1 MIRAA
6 ADFAYRCGIVALF
19 CAAFAWAISM
29 NEAQAETL
37 VAFHIISTI
46 VWPDGKIVVYCKAP
60 SVYGTKRDC
69 IQDAPDEACTA
80 RRVLI
85 TEVK

>member
-1 MIRAA
+1 MTKRRKPMKP
-6 ADFAYRCGIVALF
+6 FRG
-19 CAAFAWAISM
+19 WA
-29 NEAQAETL
+29 
-37 VAFHIISTI
+37 I